1 MPLLTEHQKE
11 ALSSY
16 WKLMVDYPA
25 LFKFRNQRPIVRDPQ
40 VLESYAAEKGIVL
53 GVAATTPYVYFV
65 VDLVESRLKDG
76 NVFIHP
82 YLRVVSVG
90 QLKGG
95 VNVVILATIQNTALG
110 DIGNIVLL
118 EQERHATGF
127 NEVELPRGFGESS
140 LSGEENALKELREET
155 GYVGNHAYPLGSTYT
170 DSGLTDGKV
179 FFYHIPVTAYQ
190 SSSNET
196 EEAISK
202 VHLLSLEE
210 IWNQINLGYIQ
221 DSFTLQALVLYEK
234 QQLLST
240 H

>member
-1 MPLLTEHQKE
+1 MPLLTQHQEE

-16 WKLMVDYPA
+16 RKLMTDYPN
-25 LFKFRNQRPIVRDPQ
+25 LFKSRSQRPIVREHK
-40 VLESYAAEKGIVL
+40 VLESYAAEKGVVL

-65 VDLVESRLKDG
+65 VDLVESKLKDG

-82 YLRVVSVG
+82 YLRVISVG

-118 EQERHATGF
+118 EQERHAIGSNETG
-127 NEVELPRGFGESS
+127 LPRGFGESGI
-140 LSGEENALKELREET
+140 SGEENALKELREET
-155 GYVGNHAYPLGSTYT
+155 GYVGEQAYLLGNTYT

-179 FFYHIPVTAYQ
+179 FFYHIPVVAQQ

-196 EEAISK
+196 EEAIKK
-202 VHLLSLEE
+202 VHLLSSEE
-210 IWNQINLGYIQ
+210 LWNQINLGHIQ
-221 DSFTLQALVLYEK
+221 DSFTLQALALYKK
-234 QQLLST
+234 QQVW
-240 H
+240 